1 MLVSVN
7 YTIKFD
13 EIPRTTQKSLTEDIL
28 LEMGL
33 LCAEV
38 EGAAYRLDPGNDQ
51 NIFKAME
58 TIDKVRQGLTL
69 ADAKLRDCYSILSGY
84 QQELLRPTEEEQ
96 SDSTTEELLSKLQ
109 ETAQRAGDANR

>member
-38 EGAAYRLDPGNDQ
+38 EGAAHRLDPGSDQ

-58 TIDKVRQGLTL
+58 TIDQRFQDQGR
-69 ADAKLRDCYSILSGY
+69 LRCDDHRDHKKYRRIHH
-84 QQELLRPTEEEQ
+84 Q
-96 SDSTTEELLSKLQ
+96 S
-109 ETAQRAGDANR
+109 